1 MDISVI
7 EQHEVEMLHE
17 MILRFSPGRPGI
29 LHPDQLEAALQRPF
43 TYAQYES
50 VNIHTLA
57 ALMIDSFARNHAFND
72 GNKRTAIM
80 SAIYTYAINDVFLTL
95 NDGSNKDFEELVLW
109 VVKDK
114 PNINTIEKKLKS
126 LVKIYELSDF
136 KKFKLSLRSFFKG
149 YKA

>member
-1 MDISVI
+1 MDINVI

-50 VNIHTLA
+50 VDIHTLA

-80 SAIYTYAINDVFLTL
+80 SAIYTYAINDFFLTL
-95 NDGSNKDFEELVLW
+95 NDESNKDFEDLVLW

-114 PNINTIEKKLKS
+114 PTIKTIERKLKKLVEMYS
-126 LVKIYELSDF
+126 FSDF
-136 KKFKLSLRSFFKG
+136 EKFKVSMSSFFRRK
-149 YKA
+149 